1 MIKINK
7 IVWDFEGTEFEDC
20 DHDEACNIAVL
31 PRSLK
36 LKEKD
41 IDSDAD
47 IDDIIDHI
55 SENYGFQILS
65 IDIDES

>member
-20 DHDEACNIAVL
+20 DHDEACNIAIL
-31 PRSLK
+31 PTSLK

-41 IDSDAD
+41 VDSDAE

-65 IDIDES
+65 IEVDEA